1 MEIRTA
7 PIGEP
12 LEDLEDW
19 YAWPEGRA
27 WLRCMMLTTLDGAA
41 RGADGLSGSLS
52 CPADEQVFAEV
63 RRFAHAILVGAGTIR
78 AEGYQPVQARSEDVD
93 LRLRLGLGK
102 APVLVVVSASLD
114 LPWHSAVFRGSTM
127 RPVIVTS
134 VAAPVERLSMA
145 SDCCDVISLE
155 GTRLDPIQFVSALA
169 YKGLTRIV
177 CEGGPHLL
185 AQLSE
190 ARLIDE
196 ADITIAPT
204 LAGGGQVPTG
214 PAAADPAQLRLASII
229 ERDGWL
235 FTRYVRGG

>member
-7 PIGEP
+7 PVDEP
-12 LEDLEDW
+12 LEGLEDW

-52 CPADEQVFAEV
+52 SPADEQVFAEV

-78 AEGYQPVQARSEDVD
+78 AEGYQPVHARPEDVD
-93 LRLRLGLGK
+93 RRLRQGLGN
-102 APVLVVVSASLD
+102 APVLVVVSSSLD
-114 LPWHSAVFRGSTM
+114 LPWHSAVFRESTM
-127 RPVIVTS
+127 RPVVVTS
-134 VAAPVERLSMA
+134 VAAPVERLAIA
-145 SDCCDVISLE
+145 SECCDVISLE
-155 GTRLDPIQFVSALA
+155 GSRLDPVQFVSALA
-169 YKGLTRIV
+169 YRGLTRIV

-204 LAGGGQVPTG
+204 LASGGQVSTG
-214 PAAADPAQLRLASII
+214 RAAADPAHLRLASVI
-229 ERDGWL
+229 ERDNWL